1 MCNVERVTS
10 LKSVGERVYDLTIDG
25 QHEFFASG
33 ILVHNCIDAIR
44 YSLDGYITQAGL
56 DEWAALGRQQM
67 PLFGA
72 Y

>member
-33 ILVHNCIDAIR
+33 ILVHNCIDGLR
-44 YSLDGYITQAGL
+44 YGLVDYIKARGYGFKINSTEATEEGIWL
-56 DEWAALGRQQM
+56 
-67 PLFGA
+67 
-72 Y
+72 